1 MSALTPR
8 AFVIAL
14 LVMGGVAVFFEL
26 GRMDVV
32 SDNEGQRAAPPAEM
46 LRSGSYATPTLN
58 GRVYL
63 AKPPLLYWTI
73 AVVYAVTGYI
83 NEWTAR
89 IPTAACSLALVLC
102 VYFAFRRRAGEGP
115 ARWTAIALMAS
126 PYYLERSRWAELDVP
141 LSLATFCCIMA
152 SYDAWT
158 ATSRRRRWVMAVLSG
173 VALAAGTLLKYPAPY
188 LFLAAAFAAFCVMEG
203 GNPLGAL
210 RIGLKWTIVAF
221 IVGWLCWWP
230 LSIRFPLPVVLLA
243 AVWGGVAL
251 WYGGDALRRSWAPL
265 AVTVLCG
272 IALVTPWAATVL
284 AENGWDFIKELA
296 QTEVVERTHTATRI
310 NSGSPFYY
318 LIALPFML
326 APWGFLLPFHAS
338 RSQWTEGAPIRRF
351 ALLAG
356 WLSVGLCSLI
366 AGKEYE
372 YILPIVPLLLLPT
385 GFHLSDFE
393 QGGIT
398 GWLRPYLEWWTR
410 LLLPLMPLGALGL
423 LLYGAIRYPSIPL
436 FTELALLAVFAAG
449 AAFWRRGYTPS
460 AALTRIALGVLAV
473 ILASLLIRS
482 FHYTGDRSPKE
493 MAQLCGR
500 IMEAGYPVE
509 ATKIYPAFTFYAGR
523 PIPETVDEAAINA
536 KLRGDAPYFYL
547 TRKQFMGMVQ
557 GLGAED
563 GPHII
568 AGPVTN
574 KDLVLIGN
582 TEEDITLPHV
592 FVPMK

>member
-8 AFVIAL
+8 AFLIAL

-46 LRSGSYATPTLN
+46 LRSGSYVTPTLN

-63 AKPPLLYWTI
+63 AKPPLLYWVI

-89 IPTAACSLALVLC
+89 IPTAACSLTLVLC
-102 VYFAFRRRAGEGP
+102 VYFAFRRHAGEGP
-115 ARWTAIALMAS
+115 ARWTAIALLAS
-126 PYYLERSRWAELDVP
+126 PYFLERSRWAGLDVP
-141 LSLATFCCIMA
+141 LSLATFCCMMA
-152 SYDAWT
+152 SYAAWT
-158 ATSRRRRWVMAVLSG
+158 AESRRRRWTMAVLGG
-173 VALAAGTLLKYPAPY
+173 VALAAATLLKGPVPY
-188 LFLAAAFAAFCVMEG
+188 LFLTCSFLAFCVMEG
-203 GNPLGAL
+203 GNTLTAL
-210 RIGLKWTIVAF
+210 RIGVKWTIVAF
-221 IVGWLCWWP
+221 IVGWLLWWP
-230 LSIRFPLPVVLLA
+230 LSVRFPVPVALLA
-243 AVWGGVAL
+243 AAWIAL
-251 WYGGDALRRSWAPL
+251 ALRYGGGALRRSWAL
-265 AVTVLCG
+265 FLVTLLCG
-272 IALVTPWAATVL
+272 VGLTVPWAAAVL
-284 AENGWDFIKELA
+284 SENGWDFI
-296 QTEVVERTHTATRI
+296 QTLLHSEVIERTHTATRI
-310 NSGSPFYY
+310 NSGSPFYF

-338 RSQWTEGAPIRRF
+338 RRQWTEGAPIQRF

-356 WLSVGLCSLI
+356 WLSVAVFSLI

-372 YILPIVPLLLLPT
+372 YILPIIPVLLLPT

-393 QGGIT
+393 QGRIT
-398 GWLRPYLEWWTR
+398 GWLRPYAEWWTR
-410 LLLPLMPLGALGL
+410 LLLPLMPAAAVGL

-436 FTELALLAVFAAG
+436 FTELTLLAVLAGG

-460 AALTRIALGVLAV
+460 AALTRIVLGALAA

-493 MAQLCGR
+493 MARLCGR

-523 PIPETVDEAAINA
+523 PIPETVDETVINA
-536 KLRGDAPYFYL
+536 KLRSGTPYFYL
-547 TRKQFMGMVQ
+547 TRRQFMGMVQ

-563 GPHII
+563 GPKII

-582 TEEDITLPHV
+582 TDDEIPSQHS
-592 FVPMK
+592 FVPMR